1 LAKGPEIRLEP
12 GSEKV
17 DLLREKSPNCGL
29 KWRENVGME
38 VFVGEKEKL
47 AEKTR
52 GELCGEP
59 KRPRPDL
66 REREKGVDAV
76 VVGLGL
82 GE

>member
-1 LAKGPEIRLEP
+1 M
-12 GSEKV
+12 
-17 DLLREKSPNCGL
+17 
-29 KWRENVGME
+29 GMG
-38 VFVGEKEKL
+38 VFVGEREKL

-52 GELCGEP
+52 GELCAEP

-76 VVGLGL
+76 VVV